1 MLIEGTDYLLFRNA
15 FHSGGAVTGLK
26 NAEVAVVA
34 TRRYLFLV
42 PIRETSLGLFGVTAT
57 RRWFEG
63 ETGKLEV
70 GAALA
75 RLLAS
80 PDLTIEALETELMG
94 FLPPPPGENVV
105 VLDEL
110 QSLTVWSRFLRQ
122 VRFKRRDRRA
132 TQVLALRGKDNHQRF
147 QRFYADTIAA
157 L

>member
-1 MLIEGTDYLLFRNA
+1 MLIEGTDYLLFRKA

-57 RRWFEG
+57 RHWFEG
-63 ETGKLEV
+63 ETGTLDV

-80 PDLTIEALETELMG
+80 PELTIDALETELMS
-94 FLPPPPGENVV
+94 FLPPGENVV

-122 VRFKRRDRRA
+122 VRFKQRDRRA